1 MTDIRNA
8 VNAGLTVTT
17 HEKVIQYK
25 GWHGSGYIIIDPNTG
40 TGAYLIDGGADG
52 WRTQFI
58 KNNAF
63 IISLGLLALSFV
75 PYVGS
80 IANILGWV

>member
-17 HEKVIQYK
+17 HEKIIQYK
-25 GWHGSGYIIIDPNTG
+25 GWKGAGYIIIDPNTG

-52 WRTQFI
+52 GEVIFKKQTA
-58 KNNAF
+58 AF
-63 IISLGLLALSFV
+63 FLE
-75 PYVGS
+75 
-80 IANILGWV
+80 